1 MEVCYGPDQ
10 LFLGSVEV
18 EGARS
23 PRFVQDYLMKRFVA
37 REAHEESNLAGP
49 DRRHRGR
56 GFLGNTLTQTI
67 RPLLQQGQISI
78 GRPVSCSYSV
88 FQSTAST
95 VGAGILRSFR
105 HFASLARRCLFAR
118 KPPYL
123 MRTSPGGRTC
133 CRKRRMNSCGS
144 RVIVLCSSFR

>member
-1 MEVCYGPDQ
+1 MDC
-10 LFLGSVEV
+10 FLVE
-18 EGARS
+18 EI
-23 PRFVQDYLMKRFVA
+23 
-37 REAHEESNLAGP
+37 HEESSLAGP

-56 GFLGNTLTQTI
+56 GFLVNILTQI
-67 RPLLQQGQISI
+67 MRPLLQQGQISI
-78 GRPVSCSYSV
+78 GRPVSCSNNV

-95 VGAGILRSFR
+95 VGAGILRSYW